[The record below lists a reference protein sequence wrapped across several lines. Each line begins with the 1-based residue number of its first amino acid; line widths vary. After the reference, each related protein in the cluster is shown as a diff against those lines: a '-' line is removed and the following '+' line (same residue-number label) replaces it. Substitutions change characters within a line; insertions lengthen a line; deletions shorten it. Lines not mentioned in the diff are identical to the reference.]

1 MNDTQIKNGIKIGL
15 VNKSKRINALL
26 KSYKSQRDYVFK
38 WDELVQNEIHGIR
51 VLKKANEV
59 MDTLADGSKISDEI
73 REHRIKRDTYNMHY
87 LSQMRILNGIVEDIE
102 ELGGKVCLID

>member
-38 WDELVQNEIHGIR
+38 WDELVQNE
-51 VLKKANEV
+51 
-59 MDTLADGSKISDEI
+59 
-73 REHRIKRDTYNMHY
+73 HRIIKNLMLFIYPQKICY
-87 LSQMRILNGIVEDIE
+87 IQMRKRRIQNSFNNWKDAKG
-102 ELGGKVCLID
+102 